1 MSKFNKDYFKH
12 FHLVGKHVMDD
23 FRRFNINELREV
35 LSLME
40 HQETNE
46 RYTNTSINIDGNYAN
61 ITVDIDEDGNITVL

>member
-1 MSKFNKDYFKH
+1 MTFTTIKFNRQLD
-12 FHLVGKHVMDD
+12 
-23 FRRFNINELREV
+23 INELREA

>member
-1 MSKFNKDYFKH
+1 MTFTTIKFNRQ
-12 FHLVGKHVMDD
+12 L
-23 FRRFNINELREV
+23 NINELRET

-61 ITVDIDEDGNITVL
+61 ITVEIDEDGNITVL

>member
-1 MSKFNKDYFKH
+1 MTFTTIKFNRQ
-12 FHLVGKHVMDD
+12 L
-23 FRRFNINELREV
+23 NINELREA

-46 RYTNTSINIDGNYAN
+46 KYTNTSINIDGNYAN

>member
-1 MSKFNKDYFKH
+1 MTFTTIKFNRE
-12 FHLVGKHVMDD
+12 L
-23 FRRFNINELREV
+23 NINELREA

-61 ITVDIDEDGNITVL
+61 ITVDIDEYGNITVL

>member
-1 MSKFNKDYFKH
+1 MTFTTIKFNRQ
-12 FHLVGKHVMDD
+12 L
-23 FRRFNINELREV
+23 NINELREA
-35 LSLME
+35 LSRME

>member
-1 MSKFNKDYFKH
+1 MTFTTIKFNRQ
-12 FHLVGKHVMDD
+12 L
-23 FRRFNINELREV
+23 NINELREA

-46 RYTNTSINIDGNYAN
+46 RYINTSINIDGNYAN

>member
-1 MSKFNKDYFKH
+1 MTFTTIKFNRQ
-12 FHLVGKHVMDD
+12 L
-23 FRRFNINELREV
+23 NINELREA

-46 RYTNTSINIDGNYAN
+46 RYTNTSINIDGNHAN

>member
-1 MSKFNKDYFKH
+1 MTFTIIKFNRQ
-12 FHLVGKHVMDD
+12 L
-23 FRRFNINELREV
+23 NINELREA

-61 ITVDIDEDGNITVL
+61 IVVDIDEDGNITVL

>member
-1 MSKFNKDYFKH
+1 MTFTTIKFNRQ
-12 FHLVGKHVMDD
+12 L
-23 FRRFNINELREV
+23 NINELKEA

>member
-1 MSKFNKDYFKH
+1 MTFTTIKFNRQ
-12 FHLVGKHVMDD
+12 L
-23 FRRFNINELREV
+23 NINELREA

-46 RYTNTSINIDGNYAN
+46 RYTNTSISIYGNYAN

>member
-1 MSKFNKDYFKH
+1 MTFTTIKFNGQ
-12 FHLVGKHVMDD
+12 L
-23 FRRFNINELREV
+23 NINELREA

>member
-1 MSKFNKDYFKH
+1 MTFTTIKFNRE
-12 FHLVGKHVMDD
+12 L
-23 FRRFNINELREV
+23 NINELREA

-61 ITVDIDEDGNITVL
+61 ITIDIDEYGNITVL

>member
-1 MSKFNKDYFKH
+1 MTFTTIKFNRQ
-12 FHLVGKHVMDD
+12 L
-23 FRRFNINELREV
+23 NINELREA

-61 ITVDIDEDGNITVL
+61 ITVDIDEYGNITVL

>member
-1 MSKFNKDYFKH
+1 MTFTTIKFNKQLD
-12 FHLVGKHVMDD
+12 
-23 FRRFNINELREV
+23 INELREA

>member
-1 MSKFNKDYFKH
+1 MTFTTIKFNRQ
-12 FHLVGKHVMDD
+12 L
-23 FRRFNINELREV
+23 NINELREV

-61 ITVDIDEDGNITVL
+61 ITVNIDEYGNITVL